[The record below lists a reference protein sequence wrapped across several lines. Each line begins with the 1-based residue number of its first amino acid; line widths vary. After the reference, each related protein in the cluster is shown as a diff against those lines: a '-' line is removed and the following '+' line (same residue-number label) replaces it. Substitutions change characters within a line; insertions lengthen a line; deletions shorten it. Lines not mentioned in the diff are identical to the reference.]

1 MTMKQSSL
9 FFDLT
14 FFALIALLFAFTF
27 FGAQGWLRHSADRPD
42 PHPLTVLQGRP
53 TASVNPVPTGAPAVK
68 RQTIS

>member
-9 FFDLT
+9 FFDLA
-14 FFALIALLFAFTF
+14 FFALIVLLFALTF

-53 TASVNPVPTGAPAVK
+53 AASVNPFPTAAPAVK